1 MVSVPAGRGRWRLTL
16 HERIFAPGRRPED
29 TMIVELTDAYSR
41 RLEQTLNGAAELTF
55 TMYGRAPQ
63 TAHVAELQTDVV
75 LSRWS
80 EAAGADVPY
89 FRGIVTQSEDT
100 VSEQEHVVTFTAH
113 DYFALQ
119 GRRLFPAV
127 PITFGNPD
135 TGVGA
140 GQDTVAAWIAS
151 ISDWLQ
157 NAAGTAHLTPGS
169 ILPTTVVFANPDGT
183 RREQDANV
191 PLRVRQYAASTVPGT
206 AFDELAHV
214 IGGFDYC
221 VMPVGRMHTSLRSG
235 IAAGY
240 DGLVI
245 FYPAQGVAKAEPI
258 LEYGSTVSSLTRT
271 VNSADYGNYWRAI
284 GNNPDTTPNA
294 PQFWAEA
301 YNADGNDVTR
311 VPIGLW
317 QSVDNAA
324 DVSLL
329 PTLQQQ
335 ASGDLAVAGLL
346 EPSYTLA
353 LRPNVYAEGLVNMG
367 DTLPLV
373 VNSGRLRVNTNV
385 RVVGLA
391 FAISDDGAEDVEV
404 TVSRPAP
411 SLEAIL
417 TATRRDVNALARR

>member
-63 TAHVAELQTDVV
+63 TAQVAELQTDVI

-80 EAAGADVPY
+80 EDSGADVPY

-119 GRRLFPAV
+119 GRRLMP
-127 PITFGNPD
+127 PDTLTFGNPD
-135 TGVGA
+135 TGVGQD
-140 GQDTVAAWIAS
+140 QDTIAAYIAS
-151 ISDWLQ
+151 MSDWLQ
-157 NAAGTAHLTPGS
+157 NGANTEHLTPGS
-169 ILPTTVVFANPDGT
+169 VLPTTVVYANPDGT
-183 RREQDANV
+183 RRDQSVNV
-191 PLRVRQYAASTVPGT
+191 PARVRQYAGSTVIGT

-221 VMPVGRMHTSLRSG
+221 VTPTDRLHITLRSWV
-235 IAAGY
+235 ATGY

-245 FYPAQGVAKAEPI
+245 FYPAQGVARADPI

-294 PQFWAEA
+294 PPLWAEA
-301 YNADGNDVTR
+301 YNTDGNDVTR
-311 VPIGLW
+311 VPVGLW

-329 PTLQQQ
+329 PTLQEQ
-335 ASGDLAVAGLL
+335 ADGDLAVAGLL

-353 LRPNVYAEGLVNMG
+353 LRPGFYREGLVNMG